1 MAATSHSHAAGQPAY
16 EVHESLKHHLGLDLG
31 LRHSAAT
38 FLDAS
43 EYALDFLDE
52 HDPKRE
58 GRVSALEIVRVT
70 AERRETVWRY
80 EHDGSQ
86 GGHQD
91 PKEVWGFDVTAW
103 RGPNQ
108 AASRA

>member
-1 MAATSHSHAAGQPAY
+1 MAGTNISHAAGQPTYA
-16 EVHESLKHHLGLDLG
+16 VHESLKHHLGLDLG
-31 LRHSAAT
+31 LRHTST
-38 FLDAS
+38 SFLDAS
-43 EYALDFLDE
+43 EFAFDFLDE

-80 EHDGSQ
+80 EHDGSE

-91 PKEVWGFDVTAW
+91 PKEIWGFSANAW
-103 RGPNQ
+103 RGPDR

>member
-1 MAATSHSHAAGQPAY
+1 MDGNQLRHAAGQPTY

-31 LRHSAAT
+31 FRFTCES

-43 EYALDFLDE
+43 DYALDFLDE

-58 GRVSALEIVRVT
+58 GKVSALEIVRVT

-80 EHDGSQ
+80 EHNGSQ

-91 PKEVWGFDVTAW
+91 PRTIWGFDVTSW
-103 RGPNQ
+103 RGPTR
-108 AASRA
+108 AAYRA